1 MTENID
7 DFLILPVSALDEMLA
22 KSPSEQAHERPI
34 SCLTTPSEFSYIDEH
49 GLLPGSSEAKTIMG
63 FLSDSFAQA
72 GMLHFAPIASQLGL
86 HDLKLKANGTELS
99 YLLDESRQ
107 HLIGTVGEDTK
118 IFDAEIKQ
126 DGTYCFTLHHPIDR
140 LSAPNLV
147 TDIWQTVNEENTS
160 RLMQQIET
168 QANLPY
174 QFTLHFL
181 PGLKGIFDQLQVYW
195 DHQLLQSIKTSE
207 HDASGYTF
215 SVEGAHGDHTLL
227 EIVGIGGAA
236 LLTDYIQNISVA
248 STSQFQLPI
257 DFSVLFTGD
266 DNNVSQ
272 SGFTINVTTTPAIEI
287 GNQNHLDIFYEQS
300 VYQSIIVS
308 DENAKDN
315 PLATINLDTLFKQLA
330 IDHDNRLVEVV
341 QRIEDGLG
349 TNVYDI
355 KVSDKAHAMEPI
367 TIADVQLSFPGG
379 DGGMA
384 VFERHIAI
392 DEGSTSIVLPPFL
405 DLI

>member
-1 MTENID
+1 MTETVD

-22 KSPSEQAHERPI
+22 KSSSEQTHDHPI

-63 FLSDSFAQA
+63 YFSDTFTPS
-72 GMLHFAPIASQLGL
+72 GTLHFAPIASQLGL
-86 HDLKLKANGTELS
+86 HDLKLKAAGTELT
-99 YLLDESRQ
+99 YQLDDKGQ
-107 HLIGTVGEDTK
+107 HLIATIDNNTK

-126 DGTYCFTLHHPIDR
+126 DGTYFFTLHHPIDR

-147 TDIWQTVNEENTS
+147 TDIWQTVNEESSS
-160 RLMQQIET
+160 RMMQQIET
-168 QANLPY
+168 QANIPY

-181 PGLKGIFDQLQVYW
+181 PGMKGIFEQLQVYW
-195 DHQLLQSIKTSE
+195 DNQLLQTIKTSE
-207 HDASGYTF
+207 HDARGYTF
-215 SVEGAHGDHTLL
+215 SVEGAQDNHTLL
-227 EIVGIGGAA
+227 EIVGIGGQA
-236 LLTDYIQNISVA
+236 LLTDFIQNVSVA
-248 STSQFQLPI
+248 STAQFQLPI
-257 DFSVLFTGD
+257 DFSVLFTD
-266 DNNVSQ
+266 SDNNVTQ

-300 VYQSIIVS
+300 VYQSIVVS

-315 PLATINLDTLFKQLA
+315 PLATINLDTLFKQLS

-341 QRIEDGLG
+341 QRIEDGMG

-355 KVSDKAHAMEPI
+355 KISDKAHAMEPI

-392 DEGSTSIVLPPFL
+392 DEGSTSTALPPFL